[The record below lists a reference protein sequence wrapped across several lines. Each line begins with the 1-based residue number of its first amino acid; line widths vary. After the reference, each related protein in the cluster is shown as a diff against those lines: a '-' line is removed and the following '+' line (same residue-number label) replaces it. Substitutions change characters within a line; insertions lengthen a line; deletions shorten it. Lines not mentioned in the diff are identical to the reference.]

1 MSSNEGGTCDNFVTN
16 LLESVEKVVCLGAE
30 LNSPVT
36 LVSEVRGGAG
46 LKLKKCPEFRITI
59 PNVSL
64 PPGCLGRAHKVSG
77 AGSLILITGLTFSV
91 ISLTSLEGRP
101 STTQLLL
108 M

>member
-46 LKLKKCPEFRITI
+46 LKMKKCPEFRIT
-59 PNVSL
+59 NS
-64 PPGCLGRAHKVSG
+64 
-77 AGSLILITGLTFSV
+77 
-91 ISLTSLEGRP
+91 
-101 STTQLLL
+101 
-108 M
+108 